1 MAMPKLDPRLI
12 AALRVIWALDTPEA
26 EAIRVAIVKAKP
38 KGGAR

>member
-1 MAMPKLDPRLI
+1 MIDPRLI
-12 AALRVIWALDTPEA
+12 AALRLIWSIDTPEA